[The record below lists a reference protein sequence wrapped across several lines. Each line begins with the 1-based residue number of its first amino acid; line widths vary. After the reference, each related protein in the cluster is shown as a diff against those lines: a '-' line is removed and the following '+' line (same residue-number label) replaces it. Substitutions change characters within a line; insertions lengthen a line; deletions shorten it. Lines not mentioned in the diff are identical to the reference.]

1 MGASQRGHR
10 AGGASRGVG
19 GGRADGDG
27 PQVGPT
33 PAPGLG
39 HGERCPPRR
48 SPPRGPVGPLQVLG
62 GGERRSEARKSP
74 WQEIKGSEAGR
85 GGGAGRSATKERG
98 GEGKEGAV
106 GGTAGAGPLPSAGHR
121 CAPGR
126 AGPPAAAAGTAPRE
140 SARRRAREGAAAPPT
155 RKETSPS
162 RPPRVL
168 PSPSRAEPQGL
179 GAGSASL
186 APGQR
191 LPPTERKGEL
201 CSLGGG
207 EGGKYK
213 SCFVLSQTHR
223 IFFSPVKL
231 CAGL

>member
-126 AGPPAAAAGTAPRE
+126 AGPPAAAAGTAPRGKRPAAGE
-140 SARRRAREGAAAPPT
+140 GRGGCPADAQRDLPVPTPARPPLSEPRRAAGARGRLRFPRTGAAASPNGEEGRAMLPRRRGR
-155 RKETSPS
+155 RKIQILL
-162 RPPRVL
+162 RP
-168 PSPSRAEPQGL
+168 
-179 GAGSASL
+179 
-186 APGQR
+186 
-191 LPPTERKGEL
+191 
-201 CSLGGG
+201 
-207 EGGKYK
+207 
-213 SCFVLSQTHR
+213 
-223 IFFSPVKL
+223 
-231 CAGL
+231 